1 LSLLLNKFL
10 WDFGP
15 SRADANG
22 LFLFTGSVKIK
33 VNKPEV
39 MNTEIVV
46 EIVVAFEV
54 NTYFCK
60 HVIERLIQ

>member
-1 LSLLLNKFL
+1 
-10 WDFGP
+10 
-15 SRADANG
+15 
-22 LFLFTGSVKIK
+22 
-33 VNKPEV
+33 

-60 HVIERLIQ
+60 HMIERLIHIVIYKW

>member
-1 LSLLLNKFL
+1 MGL
-10 WDFGP
+10 WPFACRCQR
-15 SRADANG
+15 SV
-22 LFLFTGSVKIK
+22 LFTGSVKIK

-60 HVIERLIQ
+60 HMIERLIQ